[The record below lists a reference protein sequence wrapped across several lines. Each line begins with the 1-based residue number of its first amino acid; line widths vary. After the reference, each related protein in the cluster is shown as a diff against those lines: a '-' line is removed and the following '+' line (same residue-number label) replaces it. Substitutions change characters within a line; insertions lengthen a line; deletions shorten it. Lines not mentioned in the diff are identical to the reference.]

1 MIKEYIIEKFSGS
14 CAHVPDCVE
23 RFIHDDSFEFCAI
36 CDFKDFLLSCNRS
49 AMLIEEEKEGKEN
62 ES

>member
-14 CAHVPDCVE
+14 CAHLTECIED
-23 RFIHDDSFEFCAI
+23 FMYDDAFKFCET

-49 AMLIEEEKEGKEN
+49 AMLIEERKDN
-62 ES
+62 DA